1 MRPRSRRLA
10 ALAACLLLA
19 ACTGGGTGPDNGES
33 KGTLERLRAAGT
45 VRVGF
50 ANEAPFAY
58 RDPETG
64 RLTGE
69 APEIARVV
77 LKRLGVDRV
86 EGVLTEFGAL
96 IPGLKAGRFD
106 LIAAGMYITPARCR
120 EIAFSNPTYRIG
132 EAFLVARGNP
142 LDLHSYADVAAH
154 GEARL
159 AVVAGAVERGY
170 ARAAGVPDDRIRVL
184 PDPPGAVAAVRSG
197 RVDAY
202 AGTVLTIETLLAKT
216 GREAVERAAP
226 FTDPVVRGRT
236 VAGHGAFGFRKAD
249 TRLREAV
256 NAELGTFLG
265 SPAHLERVRPFGF
278 SEATLPGDATAKALC
293 AG

>member
-1 MRPRSRRLA
+1 MRRRARRLA
-10 ALAACLLLA
+10 AAACLLLA
-19 ACTGGGTGPDNGES
+19 ACTGGGTGDDNG
-33 KGTLERLRAAGT
+33 KDAGTLERLRAGGT
-45 VRVGF
+45 ARVGF

-142 LDLHSYADVAAH
+142 LGLHAYADVAAH
-154 GEARL
+154 PKARL
-159 AVVAGAVERGY
+159 AVVAGAVELGY
-170 ARAAGVPDDRIRVL
+170 ARAAGVPEARIRVL
-184 PDPPGAVAAVRSG
+184 PDPASAVAAVRAG

-202 AGTVLTIETLLAKT
+202 AGTVLTVETLLGKT
-216 GREAVERAAP
+216 GTDEVERAAP
-226 FTDPVVRGRT
+226 FTDPVVEGKT
-236 VAGHGAFGFRKAD
+236 VAGYGAFGFRKAD
-249 TRLREAV
+249 VGLREAV
-256 NAELGTFLG
+256 NRELRAFLGT
-265 SPAHLERVRPFGF
+265 PAHLERVRPFGF
-278 SEATLPGDATAKALC
+278 SKATLPGDATAKALC

>member
-1 MRPRSRRLA
+1 MRRRAARLA
-10 ALAACLLLA
+10 AALCLLGAA
-19 ACTGGGTGPDNGES
+19 ACTGGAGSEKP
-33 KGTLERLRAAGT
+33 GTLERMRAQGEA
-45 VRVGF
+45 RVGF

-58 RDPETG
+58 VDPETG

-69 APEIARVV
+69 APEIARAV
-77 LKRLGVDRV
+77 LKDLGVERV

-132 EAFLVARGNP
+132 EAFLVAKGNP
-142 LDLHSYADVAAH
+142 LNLHGYADVAAH
-154 GEARL
+154 PEARL

-170 ARAAGVPDDRIRVL
+170 ARATGVPDDRIRVL
-184 PDPPGAVAAVRSG
+184 PDPPSAVAAVRAG
-197 RVDAY
+197 RADAY
-202 AGTVLTIETLLAKT
+202 AGTVLTIQTLLAKT
-216 GREAVERAAP
+216 GTAEVERAAR
-226 FTDPVVRGRT
+226 FTDPVIDGQA
-236 VAGHGAFGFRKAD
+236 VAGYGAFGFRKGDRKLKA
-249 TRLREAV
+249 AV
-256 NAELGTFLG
+256 DAALKGYIG

-278 SEATLPGDATAKALC
+278 SEATLPRGATAEALC